1 MNLHLN
7 CYHHQCYP
15 HNFIMN
21 IFSVLLYIFHLY
33 VCNILHL
40 YDIWDSQKFSIANL
54 LSMINKINGYMVTLH
69 AILSR
74 TYIQYNWFII
84 IATFSTYTAY
94 ITMIYCFYC
103 YFFYLYLCHFS
114 YSFKFPYPLTFM
126 NPLTNLIY
134 KTFCS
139 IFYFSSSQKMIYCH
153 NYHKYFYLKVTII
166 KYR

>member
-7 CYHHQCYP
+7 CYHHQCYQ

-54 LSMINKINGYMVTLH
+54 LSIISKINGCMVTLH

-74 TYIQYNWFII
+74 TYIWYNQFII
-84 IATFSTYTAY
+84 IATFSTDMVC
-94 ITMIYCFYC
+94 IRMIYCFYC
-103 YFFYLYLCHFS
+103 YFYYCYLYHFS
-114 YSFKFPYPLTFM
+114 YSFTFLHTLTFI
-126 NPLTNLIY
+126 NPLTNLGY
-134 KTFCS
+134 KTFC
-139 IFYFSSSQKMIYCH
+139 
-153 NYHKYFYLKVTII
+153 
-166 KYR
+166 